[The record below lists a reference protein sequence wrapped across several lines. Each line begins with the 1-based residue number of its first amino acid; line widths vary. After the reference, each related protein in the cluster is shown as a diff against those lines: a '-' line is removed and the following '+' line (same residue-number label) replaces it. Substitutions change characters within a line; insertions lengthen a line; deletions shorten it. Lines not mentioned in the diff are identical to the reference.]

1 MNRLRPITAKLEQ
14 QLKLTPPEL
23 ARRWGVSP
31 DKVLAWIH
39 SGELRATNA
48 ARSAAGRPRW
58 LIDVADIVVFERR
71 RMASPSVRVTRRR
84 RPTDVIAY
92 F

>member
-1 MNRLRPITAKLEQ
+1 MSRRRATQ
-14 QLKLTPPEL
+14 VTKLTPPEL
-23 ARRWGVSP
+23 ARRWGLSP
-31 DKVLAWIH
+31 DKILAWIH
-39 SGELRATNA
+39 SGELPAINA

-71 RMASPSVRVTRRR
+71 RAAPAIPRSGGPRRN
-84 RPTDVIAY
+84 TEVISY